1 MLLEVGQGELSRNKE
16 GIWEGS
22 VPGGDSD
29 KNLVLVGREVMIQK
43 SKLLRTMGT
52 SFFTVGH
59 EF

>member
-1 MLLEVGQGELSRNKE
+1 MSFPGRRR

-29 KNLVLVGREVMIQK
+29 KNLVLVGGEVIIQK
-43 SKLLRTMGT
+43 SKSLRTAGT

-59 EF
+59 EC

>member
-1 MLLEVGQGELSRNKE
+1 MSCPGTRR

-22 VPGGDSD
+22 VPSGDSD
-29 KNLVLVGREVMIQK
+29 KNLVLVGGEVMIQK

-52 SFFTVGH
+52 SFLTVGH